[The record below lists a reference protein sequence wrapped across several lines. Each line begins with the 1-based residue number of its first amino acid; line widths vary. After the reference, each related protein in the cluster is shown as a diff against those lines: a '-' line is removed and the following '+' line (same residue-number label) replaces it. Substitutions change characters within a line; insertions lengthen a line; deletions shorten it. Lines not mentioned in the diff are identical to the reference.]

1 MNIDIDD
8 DKKTTRGENND
19 KYIYIYI
26 YIYILKKHL
35 NPKEIN
41 LIKRT
46 QRKEKHPAVEIRI

>member
-19 KYIYIYI
+19 EYIYI